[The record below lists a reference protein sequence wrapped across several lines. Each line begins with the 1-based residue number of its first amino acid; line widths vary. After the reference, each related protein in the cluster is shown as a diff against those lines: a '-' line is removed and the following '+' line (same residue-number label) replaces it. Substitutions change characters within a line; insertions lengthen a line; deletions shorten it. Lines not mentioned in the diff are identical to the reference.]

1 MKYFSQFAVAM
12 MLMAICVALAGCN
25 VIPRDGDNNLQAVDD
40 SQTESWGPPAAEPPL
55 GAPSHP

>member
-40 SQTESWGPPAAEPPL
+40 SQTESW
-55 GAPSHP
+55 